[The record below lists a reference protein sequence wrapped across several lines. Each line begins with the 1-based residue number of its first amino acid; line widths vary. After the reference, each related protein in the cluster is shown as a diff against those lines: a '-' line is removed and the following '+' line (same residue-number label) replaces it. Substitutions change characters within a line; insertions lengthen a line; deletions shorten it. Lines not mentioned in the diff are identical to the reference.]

1 MLAGELHSF
10 AVHFAVGLLLA
21 SVPCDVLGLLLH
33 REALLVAGKWMTLAG
48 ALGVALAAATGLLA
62 QQSLGAHS
70 AAGEAL
76 LHLHRALGFVVAV
89 PWVPLALWR
98 LFAKAALPLRL
109 RTFYLSFVFAGVAV
123 LVFETGLG
131 TTLVYQYGLGLSAAA
146 RAEPLAPQR

>member
-21 SVPCDVLGLLLH
+21 SAPCDVLGLLLH
-33 REALLVAGKWMTLAG
+33 REALLLSGKWMTIAG
-48 ALGVALAAATGLLA
+48 AAGVALAAATGILA
-62 QQSLGAHS
+62 QDALGAHS

-98 LFAKAALPLRL
+98 LLSKPALPLKL
-109 RTFYLSFVFAGVAV
+109 RTFYLTFVFAGVAMLV
-123 LVFETGLG
+123 LETGLG

-146 RAEPLAPQR
+146 RAEPISPQR